1 MASSQHQFKIGDK
14 AVYPVRGVGEVVAIE
29 EKSIAGHKQE
39 FYVLKIF
46 DMDAKQ
52 FVPVEKAEEYGL
64 RPPMSEDDIV
74 EIFDILKEQT
84 IAFDQQT
91 WNRRYR
97 RYLEKI
103 KTGSVY
109 DVAEV
114 LRDLYLLR
122 FDKNLSFGERKMLD
136 TARGLLVK
144 ELSIAKEAE
153 EDAVEQE
160 LEEMF
165 ADAEPMRESA

>member
-91 WNRRYR
+91 WNRRSR
-97 RYLEKI
+97 GFMDKI
-103 KTGSVY
+103 GTGSVF

-114 LRDLYLLR
+114 IRDLYCLR
-122 FDKNLSFGERKMLD
+122 AVKQLSWGEKKMLKM
-136 TARGLLVK
+136 ARDLVVK
-144 ELSIAKEAE
+144 EIAVARNVPEESVLEDIEA
-153 EDAVEQE
+153 
-160 LEEMF
+160 LF
-165 ADAEPMRESA
+165 ESNDE